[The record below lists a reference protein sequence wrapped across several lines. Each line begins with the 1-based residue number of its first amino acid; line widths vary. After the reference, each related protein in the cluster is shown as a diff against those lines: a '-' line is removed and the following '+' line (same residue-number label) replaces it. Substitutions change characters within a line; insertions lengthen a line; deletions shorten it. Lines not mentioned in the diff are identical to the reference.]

1 MSRPRILSAV
11 PQEAWDPARDPE
23 EVHREPGDPARD
35 PWDVGWLLEEK
46 RPGRPQGPRVQPH
59 VGWGS
64 PTVAQDNPLDYH
76 HHQQGTWSEEPVD
89 TDGEDLGAGEE
100 PGQEAEHSG
109 QHTALALRSR
119 SLCRS
124 VVPPRPTRK
133 IRGRPGYKAILIP
146 WMYTP
151 VLYQAPFSPQEWA
164 KQTPVSGG
172 TGLRLAPDYP
182 LASTGWYDQLEQ
194 RGEGEPAA
202 ASWRQGTP
210 PAFRRRTA
218 IGCPRAG
225 STSESR
231 STEAGD
237 CPRGGSTSE
246 PRSREAGITC
256 TSKGSTSIWEGEWT
270 SWRTSPGLV
279 TQTKQ
284 RSESHW

>member
-11 PQEAWDPARDPE
+11 PQETWDPDRDPE

-124 VVPPRPTRK
+124 VDPPRPTRK
-133 IRGRPGYKAILIP
+133 IRGRPGYKAVLIP
-146 WMYTP
+146 WMYTR
-151 VLYQAPFSPQEWA
+151 VCQFLLKCE
-164 KQTPVSGG
+164 
-172 TGLRLAPDYP
+172 
-182 LASTGWYDQLEQ
+182 
-194 RGEGEPAA
+194 
-202 ASWRQGTP
+202 
-210 PAFRRRTA
+210 
-218 IGCPRAG
+218 I
-225 STSESR
+225 
-231 STEAGD
+231 
-237 CPRGGSTSE
+237 
-246 PRSREAGITC
+246 
-256 TSKGSTSIWEGEWT
+256 
-270 SWRTSPGLV
+270 
-279 TQTKQ
+279 
-284 RSESHW
+284 

>member
-1 MSRPRILSAV
+1 MSRPRILSVV
-11 PQEAWDPARDPE
+11 PQEAWDPDRDPE

-89 TDGEDLGAGEE
+89 TDGEDLGAGGE
-100 PGQEAEHSG
+100 PGQEAEQPG

-124 VVPPRPTRK
+124 VDPPRPTRK
-133 IRGRPGYKAILIP
+133 IRGRPGYKAALIP

-151 VLYQAPFSPQEWA
+151 VLYQVPFSPQEWA
-164 KQTPVSGG
+164 QQIPVSGG
-172 TGLRLAPDYP
+172 TGLRRAPDYP
-182 LASTGWYDQLEQ
+182 PASTGWYDQLDQ

-225 STSESR
+225 STSGSR

-237 CPRGGSTSE
+237 CPRRGLTSE

-256 TSKGSTSIWEGEWT
+256 TSKGSNSIWEGEWT

-279 TQTKQ
+279 THTKQ